1 MKLWKNFRLLGQF
14 LVSKLWSHCQIWM
27 CNKNNKNLSKHWLVR
42 CIQTY
47 LSPTWW
53 SEMLLFLQQNIVIAD
68 NFPSLVNV
76 DAGKCLIKMW
86 SDKSGFLS
94 FNILKCIQHHF
105 WNEVGKKVNITA
117 TPEKRISKMN
127 VRLGVGKPL
136 QKHTLEM
143 K

>member
-1 MKLWKNFRLLGQF
+1 MILPCTRHLLILYFTTVSLKRLFYCL
-14 LVSKLWSHCQIWM
+14 
-27 CNKNNKNLSKHWLVR
+27 
-42 CIQTY
+42 
-47 LSPTWW
+47 
-53 SEMLLFLQQNIVIAD
+53 D
-68 NFPSLVNV
+68 NFLALVNV

-143 K
+143 KIILEHILNIYSAFLIIFCYDFKTWDTKVIKT